1 MLTVS
6 LHGIQI
12 TAARGLYKE
21 EHAIPNQFVV
31 DVDVFVNAADPRE
44 FPFIDYTIIRE
55 TVRLAFEQPHE
66 LLEHFIRDINTQLKT
81 KFKEAE
87 KVRIV
92 VRKMNP
98 PMGGET
104 SYSQVAYEG

>member
-6 LHGIQI
+6 LHGMQI
-12 TAARGLYKE
+12 SAARGLYKE
-21 EHAIPNQFVV
+21 EHAIQNHFEV

-66 LLEHFIRDINTQLKT
+66 LLEQFIRDINTELKT
-81 KFKEAE
+81 KFREAE

-92 VRKMNP
+92 IRKLNP
-98 PMGGET
+98 PMGGQT
-104 SYSQVAYEG
+104 AYSQVAYEG